1 MPMIVMAQPIPP
13 EKYEK
18 WREAISSFGGARS
31 EEYTAARARQG
42 VVRQGVF
49 VHHTADGPMEIM
61 VMEADDPART
71 LGLIA
76 TSQEPFDVEFRE
88 FLMDVFGLDLSRPPV
103 APLPEKILD
112 WTAPARVPGP

>member
-18 WREAISSFGGARS
+18 WRDAISSFGGSRS
-31 EEYTAARARQG
+31 EEYTAARTRQG
-42 VVRQGVF
+42 VSRQGVF
-49 VHHTADGPMEIM
+49 VHHTPEGPVEIM
-61 VMEADDPART
+61 VMESDDPGRT

-88 FLMDVFGLDLSRPPV
+88 FLMDVFGLDLSRSPS
-103 APLPEKILD
+103 APLPEQLLD
-112 WTAPARVPGP
+112 WTAPSRVPGP